1 MNMGQVEIE
10 PNENFDERFNDRLMQ
25 DIGDE
30 GIIQPPLDPDL
41 NEGLGMEE
49 NMRDNINYL
58 GAPNIFRIQADDI
71 QADENAP
78 ANLRQFH

>member
-1 MNMGQVEIE
+1 
-10 PNENFDERFNDRLMQ
+10 
-25 DIGDE
+25 
-30 GIIQPPLDPDL
+30 LDPDL
-41 NEGLGMEE
+41 NEALGMEE
-49 NMRDNINYL
+49 NINYL